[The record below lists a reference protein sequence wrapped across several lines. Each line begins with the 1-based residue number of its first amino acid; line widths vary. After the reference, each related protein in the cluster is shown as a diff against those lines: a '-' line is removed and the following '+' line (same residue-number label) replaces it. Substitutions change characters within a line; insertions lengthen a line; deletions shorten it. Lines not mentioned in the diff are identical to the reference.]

1 MFINKEYYLFKR
13 EFLNYFKIKNIIIK
27 ELDEDNVQFNSS
39 IKKEYKFIYN
49 IKKLYLFL
57 NEEYKKNL
65 FLMDLFEENKDT
77 LLNSTCLNENEIDE
91 LISRTPKLLNDKN
104 KILNI
109 LLIAR
114 NGIINE
120 KYDYTFT
127 FNDYF
132 INNINSIELRFLS
145 NNTDEFLELL
155 NLEKIIKNKI
165 KFYFLVF
172 T

>member
-1 MFINKEYYLFKR
+1 M
-13 EFLNYFKIKNIIIK
+13 
-27 ELDEDNVQFNSS
+27 
-39 IKKEYKFIYN
+39 
-49 IKKLYLFL
+49 
-57 NEEYKKNL
+57 
-65 FLMDLFEENKDT
+65 
-77 LLNSTCLNENEIDE
+77 EIDE

-109 LLIAR
+109 LLVTR

-132 INNINSIELRFLS
+132 INNINSIELRFLT

-155 NLEKIIKNKI
+155 NLEKIKI
-165 KFYFLVF
+165 KSNFIFWYLHKGRKNISSFNSYEEYLKENEFVHLECKKLNKF
-172 T
+172 ADKFKILKNFPIILKISMEE